1 MAKAGG
7 DGELGRG
14 HWTRKQ
20 FLEVVDA
27 LMRSV
32 QVFCVK
38 VLGTPVAFWEFC
50 FWSELSAQAPIIQG
64 NSGNDSYIQ
73 LLANREEFILRGLI
87 EDVVN
92 HLHCIHESGAKSAYS
107 VLRLPAIEAYSKG
120 ANDSV
125 TLELRD
131 GFVKLLFV
139 CPTVV
144 PHMEL
149 EQVNGISLK
158 FFADQVCVFENMVCR
173 EYIAIGI
180 FRRCR
185 PLAVFRRDLGGSV
198 ETLTRGPAQCFS
210 QEGVAFTIPVR
221 PGAIQKIA
229 AYICCELHGGLRLQ
243 I

>member
-50 FWSELSAQAPIIQG
+50 FWSELSAQAPLIQG

-92 HLHCIHESGAKSAYS
+92 HLYRIHESGAKSAYS
-107 VLRLPAIEAYSKG
+107 VLRLPAIQTYSKG

-125 TLELRD
+125 TLELRVS
-131 GFVKLLFV
+131 FVKRLFV
-139 CPTVV
+139 SPTVV
-144 PHMEL
+144 PHMKL
-149 EQVNGISLK
+149 EQVNGIGLK

-180 FRRCR
+180 FRRRR

-198 ETLTRGPAQCFS
+198 EALPPVPAPCFS
-210 QEGVAFTIPVR
+210 PKGVAFTIAIG
-221 PGAIQKIA
+221 PGRIEKIA
-229 AYICCELHGGLRLQ
+229 A
-243 I
+243 